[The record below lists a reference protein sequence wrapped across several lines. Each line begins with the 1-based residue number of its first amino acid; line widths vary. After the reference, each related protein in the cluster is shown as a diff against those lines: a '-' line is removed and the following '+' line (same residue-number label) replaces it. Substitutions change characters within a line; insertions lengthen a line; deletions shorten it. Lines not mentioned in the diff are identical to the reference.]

1 MPTVGGAIGDPLY
14 HPVHGVDPEGASHEI
29 DTIYT
34 LSILIFI
41 KTVAFKDNLF
51 SHMEESMRGNLS
63 PDPQRINVIFS
74 PVCTSRRRIPD
85 DYQRPHDLRA
95 LCCLQNIFR
104 SFLPLIISGVGNGTI
119 IPTSQMLK
127 LRLRKG

>member
-14 HPVHGVDPEGASHEI
+14 RPVHSVDPEGASHEI

-41 KTVAFKDNLF
+41 KTATFKGNLF

-63 PDPQRINVIFS
+63 PDPQKNQCHLFPSDVPLGDEFQAINS
-74 PVCTSRRRIPD
+74 
-85 DYQRPHDLRA
+85 DLM
-95 LCCLQNIFR
+95 I
-104 SFLPLIISGVGNGTI
+104 
-119 IPTSQMLK
+119 
-127 LRLRKG
+127 